1 MRRRPALSILG
12 LLLRPDSSHSFA
24 TSSSGTRWTSNN
36 SYLDRLQRHE
46 GNDHSPSTLLQP
58 SRNPEQIL
66 SSIDDLILQSELP
79 LDRSAILRR
88 IDEEH
93 ARDVKSCSSLSAE
106 VDPSMPNDID
116 YEWIHVQREGKQRP
130 IAIQTIG
137 STPLLDGPSMQQI
150 RSAAERQWNDPN
162 SGIKSRFTYQRR
174 GNYEAHLDDLAKE
187 DSSIEAIADEL
198 LRSKVYPLIRD
209 AFGSSEL
216 LIDDLTLLRFCV
228 YDSLIIRYNATE
240 ANIGM
245 DPDILVGAGQPLHRD
260 LV

>member
-1 MRRRPALSILG
+1 MRRRPAISVLG
-12 LLLRPDSSHSFA
+12 LLLRPNSSHSFA
-24 TSSSGTRWTSNN
+24 TSSSGTSWTSNN
-36 SYLDRLQRHE
+36 SYLDRLQTHE
-46 GNDHSPSTLLQP
+46 GDDHSPSVFVQP

-93 ARDVKSCSSLSAE
+93 ARDVKACSSLSAE

-162 SGIKSRFTYQRR
+162 SGIKSRFTYQR
-174 GNYEAHLDDLAKE
+174 
-187 DSSIEAIADEL
+187 
-198 LRSKVYPLIRD
+198 
-209 AFGSSEL
+209 
-216 LIDDLTLLRFCV
+216 
-228 YDSLIIRYNATE
+228 
-240 ANIGM
+240 
-245 DPDILVGAGQPLHRD
+245 
-260 LV
+260 